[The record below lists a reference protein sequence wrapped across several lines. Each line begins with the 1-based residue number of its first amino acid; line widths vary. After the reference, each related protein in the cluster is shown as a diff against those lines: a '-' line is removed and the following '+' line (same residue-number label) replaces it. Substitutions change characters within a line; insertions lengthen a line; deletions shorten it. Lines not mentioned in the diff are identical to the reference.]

1 MSRCVSILLLLSMV
15 FCSATAQRQEINLSL
30 NDLKNAKDSFDYTHC
45 EIDLASA
52 YLYVNTDSS
61 LYYSR
66 KALSFAERNK
76 NEVLK
81 AASLLALGEYY
92 SYTNQQ
98 ILAIEYILD
107 ATELYTQQNFKGGLG
122 HCNFSL
128 GELYNIMNQFNKAR
142 DCFLKAIEYYK
153 QDDKLQYHLAST
165 YASLGDNYFSQKK
178 YDSSDHYSDTA
189 LKIGKQIGKQDILEY
204 AYGTKA
210 DVLIAKGKLEE
221 AKYFLRMSKAISEQ
235 LGSDYSIAYELIQ
248 ESKILDAEKK
258 YAEAIVL
265 LDSSI
270 SITKFLNMDDV
281 IKDAEWQKYNIYKH
295 AGQYSNAL
303 KSLENH
309 ELITDTLFGRKKY
322 EEINKVLEKFRLEKK
337 QKQLEL
343 LEKETSLNRI
353 LIVTLL
359 TITGLLSFLYFFAR
373 KKSNERREMLGQLAE
388 KNESIE
394 KQAKHLQHI
403 NIVKDRMFSI
413 ISHDLRGP
421 VASLKGLIDFMK
433 SGSLTA
439 EESDIVVQELKMSVS
454 GVDMLLENLL
464 IWAQIQI
471 KGEVSIKNETVFIKE
486 LVNNIFYISANS
498 AKQKNIQLIE
508 FSDEDITIETD
519 KNKLALIIRNLVNN
533 AIKFT
538 PENGSVTVSTQKLN
552 EKIKICVTDTGIGMS
567 EEEKNKLFNIEKPFT
582 KRGTANEKGSGL
594 GLMFVKEYVQSL
606 GGEFTICSTVGKG
619 SSFCIVI

>member
-258 YAEAIVL
+258 ICRSYCFVRFE
-265 LDSSI
+265 
-270 SITKFLNMDDV
+270 
-281 IKDAEWQKYNIYKH
+281 Y
-295 AGQYSNAL
+295 
-303 KSLENH
+303 
-309 ELITDTLFGRKKY
+309 
-322 EEINKVLEKFRLEKK
+322 
-337 QKQLEL
+337 
-343 LEKETSLNRI
+343 
-353 LIVTLL
+353 
-359 TITGLLSFLYFFAR
+359 
-373 KKSNERREMLGQLAE
+373 
-388 KNESIE
+388 
-394 KQAKHLQHI
+394 QH
-403 NIVKDRMFSI
+403 N
-413 ISHDLRGP
+413 
-421 VASLKGLIDFMK
+421 
-433 SGSLTA
+433 
-439 EESDIVVQELKMSVS
+439 
-454 GVDMLLENLL
+454 
-464 IWAQIQI
+464 
-471 KGEVSIKNETVFIKE
+471 
-486 LVNNIFYISANS
+486 
-498 AKQKNIQLIE
+498 
-508 FSDEDITIETD
+508 
-519 KNKLALIIRNLVNN
+519 
-533 AIKFT
+533 
-538 PENGSVTVSTQKLN
+538 
-552 EKIKICVTDTGIGMS
+552 
-567 EEEKNKLFNIEKPFT
+567 
-582 KRGTANEKGSGL
+582 
-594 GLMFVKEYVQSL
+594 
-606 GGEFTICSTVGKG
+606 
-619 SSFCIVI
+619 